1 MASNSEQL
9 RLDRYIET
17 HLADVEPDE
26 SAVVDAVPGRQ
37 LVSERMASTAKRWIR
52 TLPALAALAV
62 VAGLAVPTASASP
75 PNTVYLVSNVG
86 RHVQL
91 NYAAVTLVD
100 RAGKSLDVVRKNNS
114 TVFTILYSATT
125 VFYGSRLSAIKV
137 GTVLTVA
144 GVLTGTTLRAQQIS
158 TRLAPTGAASGSIGS
173 STGPSGPFSGLK
185 YVGNV

>member
-1 MASNSEQL
+1 MASNCEQL
-9 RLDRYIET
+9 RLDTYIET
-17 HLADVEPDE
+17 HPADVEPDE
-26 SAVVDAVPGRQ
+26 CAVVDAEPRSQ

-52 TLPALAALAV
+52 TLPVLAVLAV
-62 VAGLAVPTASASP
+62 VGLAVPTASASP

-91 NYAAVTLVD
+91 NSAAVTLVD